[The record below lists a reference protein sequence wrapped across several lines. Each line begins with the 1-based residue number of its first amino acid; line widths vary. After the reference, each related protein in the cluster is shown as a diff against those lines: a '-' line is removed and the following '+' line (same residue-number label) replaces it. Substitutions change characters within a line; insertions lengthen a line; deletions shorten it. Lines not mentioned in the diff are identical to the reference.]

1 MIEYTAETPFPTRD
15 RYDLIYRYNTHRQ
28 WMIDDDGMTNNTMH
42 KAFTYKMMWIYRK
55 VMLINFLKSHPGRN
69 GVPLNYVLRDNANP
83 IARNNPNFLDDYAD
97 KTLLRGKLFT
107 HDAAKA
113 HSYIIPLIS
122 YNNISGQKYLSH
134 KYN

>member
-55 VMLINFLKSHPGRN
+55 VMLINFLKYQPVRN
-69 GVPLNYVLRDNANP
+69 IVPLSYDVRDNVNP
-83 IARNNPNFLDDYAD
+83 IVSNNPNVLDDYANRTPLQGRVYTRD
-97 KTLLRGKLFT
+97 S
-107 HDAAKA
+107 AKV
-113 HSYIIPLIS
+113 HLYIISLIS
-122 YNNISGQKYLSH
+122 ENNISEQKTI
-134 KYN
+134 